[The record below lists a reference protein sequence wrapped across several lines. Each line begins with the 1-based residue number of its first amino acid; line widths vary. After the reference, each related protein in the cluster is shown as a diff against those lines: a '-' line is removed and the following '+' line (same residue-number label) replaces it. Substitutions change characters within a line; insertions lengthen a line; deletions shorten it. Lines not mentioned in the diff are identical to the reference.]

1 MVTEAFLDWAEEHY
15 PDQVETETVT
25 TRKVSNSLVSGIKW
39 STELAGEPCG
49 PRGELDVPGVS
60 LADGY
65 LSLRPADRGDEVLG
79 HLWRSGRLNDVVD
92 VQRML
97 GTDE

>member
-15 PDQVETETVT
+15 PDQVESETVT
-25 TRKVSNSLVSGIKW
+25 TRKASPTLISGIKW

-49 PRGELDVPGVS
+49 PRGELDIPGVS

-65 LSLRPADRGDEVLG
+65 LSLRPADGSDDVLSQ
-79 HLWRSGRLNDVVD
+79 LWQAGRLNDVID
-92 VQRML
+92 VRKML
-97 GTDE
+97 ED